1 MPGVLGGASSVGKQA
16 AERRWRQ
23 NGFRMDKTSR
33 SLWLSGS
40 ISRRFASFVRYGFPR
55 SGVLPRLPL
64 NGMQAFTTSGKKCPC
79 DPRFDDMPRRL
90 AGARWDP
97 WAAACREVAVA
108 ASERRDAPQR
118 RAPGRAHRGKMHN
131 SGVPMQVKRGY
142 DASGPLRAVQ
152 RDRQGD
158 CSISRKRCTQL
169 KPLSVRRAFFVPADG
184 ACRDK
189 ALGSLVVCTHS
200 NRRKE
205 CV

>member
-1 MPGVLGGASSVGKQA
+1 MGRCVERRKAGGGAALAPKRLPDGQNFPLVVAFGLDFEAVRLVRSLRITATWGFDEAAPERHAGVRNEREEMSKRPSIRRHAATAGRRTSGSLGRCVQRSHRCGLGATRRIA
-16 AERRWRQ
+16 AE
-23 NGFRMDKTSR
+23 G
-33 SLWLSGS
+33 
-40 ISRRFASFVRYGFPR
+40 
-55 SGVLPRLPL
+55 
-64 NGMQAFTTSGKKCPC
+64 
-79 DPRFDDMPRRL
+79 
-90 AGARWDP
+90 
-97 WAAACREVAVA
+97 
-108 ASERRDAPQR
+108 
-118 RAPGRAHRGKMHN
+118 PGRAHRGKLHN

-169 KPLSVRRAFFVPADG
+169 KPLSVRRAFFTPADG